1 MNFKY
6 VIAALAFG
14 VMSGTASADTYTSVN
29 FSGGIFGG
37 NANVSAPFTGVVSPG
52 DTYTG
57 SFVYDNN
64 LVPGAGSGFVNVF
77 LSSFPNVVPSI
88 SFSVNGH
95 NFTVTD
101 PNAAIQYN
109 NGQFNGFSINDE
121 FNFSGNAYV
130 LQVNGGIISVVL
142 ASDPIGHSY
151 VNGYVNIGNA
161 SLTGQTPFVPQVAAI
176 PEPSTW
182 AMMILG
188 FASIG
193 FMVYRRRNAPAM
205 A

>member
-6 VIAALAFG
+6 VIAALALG
-14 VMSGTASADTYTSVN
+14 LMSGMASADTYTSVN

-52 DTYTG
+52 DTYAG

-77 LSSFPNVVPSI
+77 LSSFPNAVPSI

-121 FNFSGNAYV
+121 FNFSGNAYL

-151 VNGYVNIGNA
+151 VNGYVNIGNG

-188 FASIG
+188 FAGIG

>member
-1 MNFKY
+1 MKLKY
-6 VIAALAFG
+6 VISALALG
-14 VMSGTASADTYTSVN
+14 LMSGTASADTYSVN

-57 SFVYDNN
+57 TFVYDNN

-77 LSSFPNVVPSI
+77 LSSFPIAVPSI

-121 FNFSGNAYV
+121 FNFSGNDYL

-151 VNGYVNIGNA
+151 VNGYVNIGNG
-161 SLTGQTPFVPQVAAI
+161 SLTGQTPFVPQVAAV

-188 FASIG
+188 FAGIG

>member
-1 MNFKY
+1 M
-6 VIAALAFG
+6 
-14 VMSGTASADTYTSVN
+14 ASADTYTSVN

-52 DTYTG
+52 DTYAG

-77 LSSFPNVVPSI
+77 LSSFPNAVPSI

-121 FNFSGNAYV
+121 FNFSGNAYL

-151 VNGYVNIGNA
+151 VNGYVNIGNG

-188 FASIG
+188 FAGIG